1 MADQSSVPPRNV
13 FSGLLGGFRSK
24 LSEVR
29 GARRLDALLSEDDA
43 AGAVAALAPNEL
55 YELVNEVG
63 LEEAG
68 DLLALATPE
77 QVQGVIDFESWDKD
91 EYLPAAFRPWLAVL
105 LEAGF
110 EKVGEVWAGL
120 DVEARMLF
128 LQRHVEVFD
137 VTMGEAPDEDDET
150 PMMTTSDGFF
160 ILKLLG
166 DEDAQR
172 LTMRLIE
179 DLYRADANLARHTI
193 QGARSEPAAE
203 LEEQSYRWRA
213 GRLADLGYVDF
224 HEALE
229 LFRPLEV
236 DQIKLDEAGPATIVD
251 GDGSTAPL
259 AVAKEV
265 LERTFLARALAEI
278 HDAEQLARIE
288 GAILYLVNRVLAAAR
303 AKPGQQEVVQ
313 RAAQYASST
322 LSLGLEAV
330 ARGDAARAAVVLGS
344 VALPQL
350 FRVGYTLTL
359 RLAKLA
365 LALAPRSATAES
377 PTREVVA
384 ALSSPRPLW
393 AKAADR
399 PPLGPGPGVRPFES
413 LADIKRGT
421 DVLGALT
428 VRIALVESL
437 GVNLLAMAKAPE
449 PRPSLEN
456 HLRTA
461 LLRAMASGRFQGGA
475 IPAATLTELLAEA
488 FVDGKLRPAARRRA
502 HDAVAAVLPP
512 EQLLA
517 GVAALP
523 PLVDELL
530 DQLEEILGG
539 IAAGGDAE
547 IDPRFVEGISISATV
562 PE

>member
-1 MADQSSVPPRNV
+1 MADQL

-24 LSEVR
+24 LSELR
-29 GARRLDALLSEDDA
+29 GARRLDALLGEDDA
-43 AGAVAALAPNEL
+43 AGAVAALAPSEV
-55 YELVNEVG
+55 YELVHEVG
-63 LEEAG
+63 LEESG
-68 DLLALATPE
+68 ELLALATPE
-77 QVQGVIDFESWDKD
+77 QVQGCLDFEAWDKD
-91 EYLPAAFRPWLAVL
+91 EYLPAAFQPWLAVII
-105 LEAGF
+105 EAGF
-110 EKVGEVWAGL
+110 EKLGEVWAGL
-120 DVEARMLF
+120 DPEARMLY
-128 LQRHVEVFD
+128 LQRHVTVFD
-137 VTMGEAPDEDDET
+137 VTMGEAPEEDDDS
-150 PMMTTSDGFF
+150 PMMTTPDGFF

-166 DEDAQR
+166 EEDDQR
-172 LTMRLIE
+172 LTLRLIE

-236 DQIKLDEAGPATIVD
+236 DQVKIGEDPSSSVAE
-251 GDGSTAPL
+251 GDGSAAPL

-265 LERTFLARALAEI
+265 LDRPFLARALAEI
-278 HDAEQLARIE
+278 HDAAELARIE

-330 ARGDAARAAVVLGS
+330 ARGDAARAAAALGS
-344 VALPQL
+344 VSLPKL

-365 LALAPRSATAES
+365 IALAPRSATAES

-399 PPLGPGPGVRPFES
+399 PPLGPAPGVRPFES

-421 DVLGALT
+421 DVLSALT

-449 PRPSLEN
+449 PRPSLEDL
-456 HLRTA
+456 LRTA
-461 LLRAMASGRFQGGA
+461 LLHAIASGRFQGGA
-475 IPAATLTELLAEA
+475 MPAKALSALLPKV
-488 FVDGKLRPAARRRA
+488 FVDGELTPAARRRA
-502 HDAVAAVLPP
+502 HDAVAAVLPA

-517 GVAALP
+517 GAAALP
-523 PLVDELL
+523 PLIDELL
-530 DQLEEILGG
+530 DQLAEILGG
-539 IAAGGDAE
+539 LAESGAAGDEE
-547 IDPRFVEGISISATV
+547 IDPRFVEGIAISATV